1 MQCSCFATVLSIF
14 EKKRFFIIKFESC
27 LQLYKRQNSFTFK
40 RIFKRFQLSAA
51 KTKQFFLVC
60 QSIKASCIA
69 HLPKYINELCISYWL
84 LGSMKC
90 LQGSQRNSYYF
101 LQEFQGISWSEYQ
114 CHSCFISRKELGCLS
129 LQCVNIPWLT
139 FHFLFG
145 FLCTFQSSCV
155 KRVQIWS
162 LFWSVFS
169 RIWTRIRKDTE
180 YLSVF
185 SPNAGKYGPEK
196 TPYLDTFHTTLA
208 NPIHGNFAF

>member
-1 MQCSCFATVLSIF
+1 
-14 EKKRFFIIKFESC
+14 
-27 LQLYKRQNSFTFK
+27 
-40 RIFKRFQLSAA
+40 
-51 KTKQFFLVC
+51 
-60 QSIKASCIA
+60 
-69 HLPKYINELCISYWL
+69 
-84 LGSMKC
+84 MKC
-90 LQGSQRNSYYF
+90 LQGSQGNSYYF

-169 RIWTRIRKDTE
+169 RIWTEHRKIRSIFPYSVRMRENTDQKKVRVWILFTQRQLIQFTE
-180 YLSVF
+180 TLHSKLYLFEAQKRENWPEISKVMTTKYF
-185 SPNAGKYGPEK
+185 SNLFLVCEINQVRLGEQLSGWV
-196 TPYLDTFHTTLA
+196 
-208 NPIHGNFAF
+208 NNFQQVLGQHNTSLNYFEQLCLHLR